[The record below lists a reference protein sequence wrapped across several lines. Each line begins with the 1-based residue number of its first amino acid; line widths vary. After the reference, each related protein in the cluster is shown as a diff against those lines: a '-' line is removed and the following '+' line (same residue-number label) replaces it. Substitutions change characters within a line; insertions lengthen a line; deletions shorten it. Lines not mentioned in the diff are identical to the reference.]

1 MLMASSQHISVGH
14 YAHKNGSRNLGDA
27 QTLMRVL
34 CHMKD
39 AEASKF
45 LKRHYNLPASSGTI
59 KFPPHLSLAKQDVS
73 KIWLLCLLNCQTK
86 RYVD

>member
-1 MLMASSQHISVGH
+1 MIRMLMTSSQHISVGH
-14 YAHKNGSRNLGDA
+14 GAHKNGSRNVGDA

-39 AEASKF
+39 TEASKF

-59 KFPPHLSLAKQDVS
+59 QISPTFISS
-73 KIWLLCLLNCQTK
+73 
-86 RYVD
+86 